1 MSASKYRQSHDLG
14 VLGQGDVPMGL
25 LPCRRYPTVSTGSP
39 KTWWSFRRFQR
50 DHGQGRTLAHT
61 RPSGGTA
68 QRVARSYCEFRY
80 RSATAECQI
89 LEDLVLTPVVTERA
103 VRVERQLLLRQGP
116 LLRDRLCCP
125 RTTSASPRP
134 PHRHKPRAATPST
147 MAWFSTESGQANI
160 SIKPSLWPS
169 VLGAV
174 RPTRAPSGSR

>member
-1 MSASKYRQSHDLG
+1 MTWECWVRAMYQWACCH
-14 VLGQGDVPMGL
+14 VGDT
-25 LPCRRYPTVSTGSP
+25 RR
-39 KTWWSFRRFQR
+39 FRRDR
-50 DHGQGRTLAHT
+50 RKHGGLSVDFSATMVRAGHSRIPDRLVGL
-61 RPSGGTA
+61 PSAWHVAIASSGTA
-68 QRVARSYCEFRY
+68 PQPVP
-80 RSATAECQI
+80 SATAECQI